1 MPSVPEPPDP
11 LIGRDLIEK
20 YRVLA
25 RLGAGG
31 FGAVYSAL
39 NLDLGTEVAIKV
51 SHKPGGD
58 ERALREAR
66 TAAQLRSP
74 YSVRVFDVGRVDGSL
89 FIVMELLPGRS
100 LRRYLREQG
109 PLPVELASKWLSQVC
124 GALHEAHSLGF
135 LHRDVKP
142 SNLFVV
148 EATGIEPHLKLLDF
162 GIAKSLDA
170 ATRSDATDSGQVLGS
185 PSYMAPEQVRGAQ
198 LTHHVDVW
206 GLGVVLYECLS
217 DRLPFERESASAV
230 LVAIASEPATPLDA
244 VAKHLPEPVTELVDR
259 CLRKA
264 PLERFASAQALG
276 DALSE
281 LAGRRDEPSTPT
293 ETALPLF
300 ASEKRALL
308 ESASTQQ
315 SLIVSAEQP
324 ASPYRRLASFGL
336 LALLA
341 AVLVWFLADRA
352 PGGERAHV
360 PSAGVR
366 ELLRSSSPVP
376 RSPMEDPKPEPPPAY
391 VVTPAAPPPGVSS
404 DRPNGPKASSVE
416 RAGPR
421 RRPTEPERPSA
432 LAPSADTSSRLVLE
446 PAF

>member
-1 MPSVPEPPDP
+1 MPSAPDPPDP
-11 LIGRDLIEK
+11 LIGRELIDK

-31 FGAVYSAL
+31 FGTVYSAL

-51 SHKPGGD
+51 SHDPGSD
-58 ERALREAR
+58 ARALREAR
-66 TAAQLRSP
+66 AASRLRSP
-74 YSVRVFDVGRVDGSL
+74 YSVRVFDVGRVDGAL
-89 FIVMELLPGRS
+89 FIVMEPLPGRS

-170 ATRSDATDSGQVLGS
+170 ASGSDATDSGQVLGS

-217 DRLPFERESASAV
+217 GRLPFERESASAV
-230 LVAIASEPATPLDA
+230 LVAIAAEPATPLDA
-244 VAKHLPEPVTELVDR
+244 VARHLPEPVIAIVDR

-264 PLERFASAQALG
+264 PLERFASAQVLG

-293 ETALPLF
+293 ETASRPF
-300 ASEKRALL
+300 ASEERALL

-324 ASPYRRLASFGL
+324 GSPYRKLASFGL

-352 PGGERAHV
+352 HTGEGAHV
-360 PSAGVR
+360 PSAGVP
-366 ELLRSSSPVP
+366 ELSLTTNPVP
-376 RSPMEDPKPEPPPAY
+376 RPPIHDPKLDAPPAH
-391 VVTPAAPPPGVSS
+391 VVTSTAPSHSVYNHERS
-404 DRPNGPKASSVE
+404 GPKPSAVE
-416 RAGPR
+416 PTAPR
-421 RRPTEPERPSA
+421 RRATATPGSSA
-432 LAPSADTSSRLVLE
+432 PAPSGHTNSRLVLD
-446 PAF
+446 PDF